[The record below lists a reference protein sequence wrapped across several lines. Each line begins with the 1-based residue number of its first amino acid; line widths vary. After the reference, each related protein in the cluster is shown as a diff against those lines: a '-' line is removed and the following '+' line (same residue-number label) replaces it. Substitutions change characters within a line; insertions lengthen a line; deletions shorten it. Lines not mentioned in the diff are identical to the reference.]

1 MDRSR
6 WERIQDIFHRLSDM
20 PAPAQHEYLEAAGDV
35 DEAMKAEVRAMLRE
49 DSSTASLL
57 DDEGLPHAVQDLIDQ
72 HAAFKENAFGP
83 YRIVKPLG
91 EGGMGVVYLA
101 KREDIGSV
109 VAIKL
114 LRDGLLSPDRRNRFL
129 AEQRTLA
136 QLEHP
141 LIARIHD
148 ADTLDDGTPWFA
160 MEYVDGKPITEYCR
174 EHACSINERLL
185 LFRSVCEAVQY
196 AHRHAIIHRDLKPSN
211 ILVRDDGTVKLL
223 DFGIAKQLEGSGIR
237 VEHTLTGLSP
247 MTLPFASP
255 EQIRGG
261 ALGTQ
266 TDVYS
271 LGVILYELL
280 AGRLPFDFAELSLA
294 EAQKM
299 ILEHEPAPPSTAR
312 TGKAAWDELD
322 VLTLTAMHKDVLRRY
337 PSVEALIRDIDHY
350 LKAEPLEARP
360 DSVSYRLGKFVV
372 RNRRVLTATAAVCA
386 IVLGLVVFFVLRLNR
401 ARNDAV
407 AEATRTHRIERF
419 MLTLFDGG
427 DKSAGPS
434 DSLRAATLLDR
445 GVASARSLNAEPA
458 VQAELYQ
465 TLGNMYQKLGKY
477 DQADPLLRS
486 ALDRRKSIEGADGPD
501 VAEGL
506 VALGLLRLDEGRL
519 AEAERLAREGLAID
533 RRRVP
538 ANPLA
543 VAKDESALGHVLE
556 ERGAYDEAAKLL
568 NEAVQVQSATHEVT
582 TDLSDTTTLLA
593 NVNYYQ
599 SHLAA
604 ADSLFRQAL
613 AMDRELFGDVHP
625 RIADDYYG
633 LGLVQHAMNRDAEAE
648 RDYRHALAIK
658 QSWYGKVHPDTALIM
673 AAVGQSLVYQGKYD
687 EAAPIL
693 QEALAIQEQIFG
705 KVHPQVAQ
713 ALNVVAVMEVKR
725 GHLAEAEA
733 DFRRMAAI
741 NRATL
746 GDRHQLVGI
755 ALLGLGDVYA
765 EEKQNAR
772 AEKSYRDAL
781 ARLVG
786 QLPAGHPTIAA
797 TRLRLGH
804 TLVLERQY
812 QEAASQLLAGY
823 DVLSKQP
830 GPPSPRVQTARKDLV
845 TAYEALG
852 QVGEANRFRKDP
864 SR

>member
-1 MDRSR
+1 
-6 WERIQDIFHRLSDM
+6 
-20 PAPAQHEYLEAAGDV
+20 
-35 DEAMKAEVRAMLRE
+35 
-49 DSSTASLL
+49 
-57 DDEGLPHAVQDLIDQ
+57 
-72 HAAFKENAFGP
+72 
-83 YRIVKPLG
+83 
-91 EGGMGVVYLA
+91 
-101 KREDIGSV
+101 
-109 VAIKL
+109 
-114 LRDGLLSPDRRNRFL
+114 
-129 AEQRTLA
+129 
-136 QLEHP
+136 
-141 LIARIHD
+141 
-148 ADTLDDGTPWFA
+148 
-160 MEYVDGKPITEYCR
+160 
-174 EHACSINERLL
+174 
-185 LFRSVCEAVQY
+185 
-196 AHRHAIIHRDLKPSN
+196 
-211 ILVRDDGTVKLL
+211 
-223 DFGIAKQLEGSGIR
+223 
-237 VEHTLTGLSP
+237 
-247 MTLPFASP
+247 
-255 EQIRGG
+255 
-261 ALGTQ
+261 
-266 TDVYS
+266 
-271 LGVILYELL
+271 
-280 AGRLPFDFAELSLA
+280 
-294 EAQKM
+294 
-299 ILEHEPAPPSTAR
+299 
-312 TGKAAWDELD
+312 
-322 VLTLTAMHKDVLRRY
+322 
-337 PSVEALIRDIDHY
+337 
-350 LKAEPLEARP
+350 
-360 DSVSYRLGKFVV
+360 
-372 RNRRVLTATAAVCA
+372 
-386 IVLGLVVFFVLRLNR
+386 
-401 ARNDAV
+401 
-407 AEATRTHRIERF
+407 
-419 MLTLFDGG
+419 
-427 DKSAGPS
+427 
-434 DSLRAATLLDR
+434 
-445 GVASARSLNAEPA
+445 
-458 VQAELYQ
+458 
-465 TLGNMYQKLGKY
+465 MYQKLGKY

-599 SHLAA
+599 SHLSA
-604 ADSLFRQAL
+604 ADSLFRRAL

-765 EEKQNAR
+765 EEKQNVR

-852 QVGEANRFRKDP
+852 QVDEANRFRKDP